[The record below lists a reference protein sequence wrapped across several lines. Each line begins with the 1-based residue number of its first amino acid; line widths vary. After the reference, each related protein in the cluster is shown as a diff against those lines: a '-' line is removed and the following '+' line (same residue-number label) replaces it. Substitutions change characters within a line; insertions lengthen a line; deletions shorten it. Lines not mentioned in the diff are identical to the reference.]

1 MAVKKT
7 AVVKNA
13 PAASAPGAYGLMNIK
28 LSLDVVTAYGRLSL
42 FSSLDSFDFRYQK
55 EPQWLTIQME
65 LGDKLRGA
73 DKRVLGAVYNAIVSI
88 RRLDIKIEASL
99 ASSEAAPTLAPASPE
114 PQASLD
120 PSSVAPVA
128 GAHQE
133 GPAAALGDHGGLGG
147 LGGQRM
153 IDGNGGIDSMSD
165 KDGVAGRGLG
175 EPDDQ
180 AELNYGHPQAVT
192 ERRPPRAG
200 ESPAAVLK
208 ALSLYFVALSSSEFS
223 GFAPRAMGVL
233 SDILTGKGGGS
244 PSAEELI
251 RRYSMAK
258 SRAVVDLKMMGSPAA
273 ELIDSV
279 HSTQQEVLNLE
290 RKMGPSPFEGAASLA
305 PESVGASLEERVVVF
320 QLAKNVVSE
329 QKMQTFL
336 CGYRGKGIYFRPLEN
351 FTEGWRSMY
360 QRRLQKK
367 GFLEFTLLV
376 SAGIDYKQVV
386 DCMLESGAL
395 KREVLHQRE
404 IGYNDMPPGKS
415 VRISEWYKRPNG
427 IYRSVLDSRTERLPT
442 YLAVVDHAY

>member
-1 MAVKKT
+1 MAAKKT
-7 AVVKNA
+7 AVVKSA
-13 PAASAPGAYGLMNIK
+13 SAASAPGAYGLMNIK

-99 ASSEAAPTLAPASPE
+99 ATSEAAPTLAPA
-114 PQASLD
+114 QASPD

-133 GPAAALGDHGGLGG
+133 GPAAALGDQGGV
-147 LGGQRM
+147 GGQGM
-153 IDGNGGIDSMSD
+153 INGNDGVDSMSD
-165 KDGVAGRGLG
+165 KEVGARRGLG
-175 EPDDQ
+175 ELDDQ
-180 AELNYGHPQAVT
+180 AELNYGHPQAET

-233 SDILTGKGGGS
+233 SDILTGKGGGA

-258 SRAVVDLKMMGSPAA
+258 SRAVVDLKMMGNPAA